1 MITVKKTLAVFL
13 SALTVI
19 LCFAGCSKSEV
30 AEEITADTMLIAY
43 TEDNAPF
50 VYQENGEL
58 KGFDVEL
65 FKTIFD
71 DIKNEYKNYKFV
83 KVDKDYKI
91 GEDVYCKTD
100 DGKECIAY
108 VMIGGI
114 QKDVGAVNESYTLSE
129 PVISNRIITIT
140 ADGSQIGTYA
150 DLSGRNVGIIT
161 DAAKAALDKHTA
173 VKDGF
178 KSLTMYDKAETA
190 IADVKSG
197 KIDALI
203 IDEFTYNTAD
213 SSGLKALDGELD
225 TVDYA
230 YAFKK
235 WDWYVDSINEAIYE
249 LKSPDYDDADN
260 FTPMVEEYFGYN
272 ASAFNY
278 QPEKN

>member
-1 MITVKKTLAVFL
+1 MTTVKKTLAVLL

-50 VYQENGEL
+50 VYEENGEL

-91 GEDVYCKTD
+91 GEDVYCTTD

-129 PVISNRIITIT
+129 PVISNRIITVT
-140 ADGSQIGTYA
+140 ADGSEIGTYA

-178 KSLTMYDKAETA
+178 KSLTEYDKAEAA

-260 FTPMVEEYFGYN
+260 FTPMVEKYFGYN